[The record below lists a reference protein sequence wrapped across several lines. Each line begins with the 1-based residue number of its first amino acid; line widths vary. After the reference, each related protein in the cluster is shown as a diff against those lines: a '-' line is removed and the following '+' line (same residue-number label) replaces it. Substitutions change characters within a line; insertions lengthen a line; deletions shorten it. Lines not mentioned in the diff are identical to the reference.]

1 MSKTN
6 LEVATISAPPGQGER
21 RVLDLEFSGS
31 ATKLPLFVLNG
42 AFAGPTLLVTAG
54 IHGAEYV
61 GIETAYRLAMR
72 TDPLLLHGQLI
83 VSPISS
89 MGAFKKRAIYLCPPD
104 DKNLNRM
111 FPGNPAGSYAQQLAH
126 WIFTKLILR
135 ADFYLDLHGGDLNE
149 ALVPFCIVR
158 RSGDAGLD
166 AKSLALARVMGL
178 PYVVHSVV
186 KGSTY
191 AAASSAGIPAVLAE
205 VGGQGLCPEDQ
216 VLQMTQAVQRA
227 LAHLGLLLEPV
238 PPAAAQARLL
248 EEMIWMRSE
257 HDGLFHPG
265 VKVGDEVAAGQSLG
279 HVADYLG
286 RQVQAIHAPA
296 GGTILFLV
304 TTLAMNKDDPLL
316 AIGR

>member
-1 MSKTN
+1 MSKEN
-6 LEVATISAPPGQGER
+6 LEVASISVPPGQRGQ

-42 AFAGPTLLVTAG
+42 AQKGPTLVVTAG

-61 GIETAYRLAMR
+61 GIEAAYRLALS
-72 TDPLLLHGQLI
+72 TDPLLLRGQLI
-83 VSPISS
+83 ISPISS

-111 FPGNPAGSYAQQLAH
+111 FPGDPKGSFAQQLAH
-126 WIFTKLILR
+126 WIFSQLIGR

-149 ALVPFCIVR
+149 ALEPFCIVR
-158 RSGDAGLD
+158 RSGNAELD
-166 AKSLALARVMGL
+166 EKSLALARVMGL

-186 KGSTY
+186 QGSTY
-191 AAASSAGIPAVLAE
+191 AAASAAGIPAVLAE
-205 VGGQGLCPEDQ
+205 VGGQGLWPEDQ
-216 VLQMTQAVQRA
+216 VQQMGQAVQRA
-227 LAHLGLLLEPV
+227 MAHLGLTSV
-238 PPAAAQARLL
+238 AAPPAPAAVRVL

-257 HDGLFHPG
+257 HDGLFRPS
-265 VKVGDEVAAGQSLG
+265 VKVGDEVLAGQSLG

-286 RQVQAIHAPA
+286 RQVQAVDAPA
-296 GGTILFLV
+296 AGTVLFLV
-304 TTLAMNKDDPLL
+304 TTLAMNQGDPLL